1 MIKEIKEKY
10 VHMIEDAG
18 ISLIKNAESIIGDYK
33 YRVDQPMELII
44 RISDDNIPTISF
56 NTEFVSERINYKR
69 P

>member
-44 RISDDNIPTISF
+44 RISDDSIPTISF